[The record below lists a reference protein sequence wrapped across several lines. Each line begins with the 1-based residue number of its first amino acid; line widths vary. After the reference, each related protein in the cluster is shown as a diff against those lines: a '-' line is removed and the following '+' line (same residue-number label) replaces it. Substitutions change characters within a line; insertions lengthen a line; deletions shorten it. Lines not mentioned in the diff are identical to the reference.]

1 MSKMIGSR
9 NDNVILS
16 EVAGQERLIGL
27 EGLISKHR
35 DTSYRTAGRFDRW
48 GKNKDRSYPAF
59 SLVMISIAT
68 RPHPHRSGVAERQLR
83 APVL

>member
-1 MSKMIGSR
+1 MARSSTALR
-9 NDNVILS
+9 SS

-48 GKNKDRSYPAF
+48 GKNK
-59 SLVMISIAT
+59 
-68 RPHPHRSGVAERQLR
+68 SGV
-83 APVL
+83 